1 VNLEDKIR
9 QLTDWTEAV
18 LGGAQLSE
26 DRARAWLAEPDPA
39 FAVALLRASARVTEV
54 THQTRIR
61 LFAPLYYSN
70 VCVNNCLY
78 CGFRRDN
85 ARARRRIL
93 TPDEIE
99 LETRALLRMGHRRI
113 LLVASEDPSASGRAL
128 ALSAVAR
135 ARDTREGDLAVEQLS
150 VEIAPGSVEDF
161 RELALAGVDAYVL
174 FQETYDR
181 ARFAEVHPDGS
192 KRDYDWRLEAPSR
205 ALAGGIPNVGLGVLF
220 GLGDP
225 VEETIALIR
234 HARRIEDAYEKP
246 PRSIS
251 LPRIEPAEGSELS
264 RHPYWTVTDEEMLRM
279 IAVIRLSLPATGIVL
294 STRES
299 AAFRDAALG
308 WGVTEMSVGSRTD
321 PGGYTSPE
329 SPSLAQFELQ
339 DERTLTEVMSILRER
354 GFEPYLGADPR
365 PAGSIRT
372 PSS

>member
-1 VNLEDKIR
+1 VDLDDKIR
-9 QLTDWTEAV
+9 QLTEWTEAV
-18 LGGAQLSE
+18 LAGGQLSE
-26 DRARAWLAEPDPA
+26 ERARAWLTDPDPA
-39 FAVALLRASARVTEV
+39 FSVALLRASARVTEA
-54 THQTRIR
+54 THDREIR

-85 ARARRRIL
+85 VQARRRIL

-113 LLVASEDPSASGRAL
+113 LLVASEDPSTSGRML
-128 ALSAVAR
+128 ALTAVAR
-135 ARDTREGDLAVEQLS
+135 ARAAREDGHGVAQLA
-150 VEIAPGSVEDF
+150 VEIAPGSVENF
-161 RELALAGVDAYVL
+161 RDLALEGVDAYVL

-181 ARFAEVHPDGS
+181 QRFADVHPDGS
-192 KRDYDWRLEAPSR
+192 KRDYDWRIEAPSR
-205 ALAGGIPNVGLGVLF
+205 ALAGGIANVGLGVLV

-234 HARRIEDAYEKP
+234 HARRIEDAHARP
-246 PRSIS
+246 PRTIS
-251 LPRIEPAEGSELS
+251 LPRMEPADGSELS
-264 RHPYWTVTDEEMLRM
+264 RHPYWAVSDEEMLRM

-321 PGGYTSPE
+321 PGGYTATDNPAV
-329 SPSLAQFELQ
+329 AQFELQ
-339 DERTLTEVMSILRER
+339 DERPLDEVVALLRER
-354 GFEPYLGADPR
+354 GFEPFLESDPSAAR
-365 PAGSIRT
+365 LSR
-372 PSS
+372 SDRK